1 MLEHVCLNDRAG
13 NGDARHPLVSIR
25 MTSYNHAE
33 FIEQALTS
41 VLDDP
46 YPNKEIVIVDDAST
60 DNSPGLIRDW
70 IKRNGGRI
78 PVKYFARE
86 TNQGIARTINQALS
100 QCSGE
105 YIISLASD
113 DYLLPGGILQRV
125 QYLRANPDKMAV
137 FADCIIVDGKGKL
150 IAGSGLTGFH
160 HAKIRYFGTNSGIRR
175 EFILNWSVPG
185 PVLMIRRGV
194 LDLVGGYDEQ
204 RILEDW
210 DFYLRMAA
218 ADLIGFFNGKVSAY
232 RVHGNN
238 VCMKP
243 ERKIVQLEDAQKI
256 LLQNMQLFRMPD
268 KVYMIMKLVKTTRK
282 IYKLKLRRLC
292 GHDH

>member
-1 MLEHVCLNDRAG
+1 MRSNDQHG
-13 NGDARHPLVSIR
+13 NSEVTHPLVSIR
-25 MTSYNHAE
+25 MPSYNHAS

-60 DNSPGLIRDW
+60 DNSDEVIRGW
-70 IKRNGGRI
+70 VARNGDRI

-86 TNQGIARTINQALS
+86 TNHGIAKTINQTLS

-105 YIISLASD
+105 YIVSLASD
-113 DYLLPGGILQRV
+113 DYLLPGGILKRV
-125 QYLRANPDKMAV
+125 QYLHENPDKMAV
-137 FADCIIVDGKGKL
+137 FADCIVVDRNGKL
-150 IAGSGLTGFH
+150 IADSGLTEFH
-160 HAKIRYFGTNSGIRR
+160 HAKISHFRTNSGIRR

-194 LDLVGGYDEQ
+194 LDVVGGYDEQ

-210 DFYLRMAA
+210 DLYLRMAA
-218 ADLIGFFNGKVSAY
+218 ADLIGFTDGVVSAY

-238 VCMKP
+238 FCMKP
-243 ERKIVQLEDAQKI
+243 ETLLVRLVDAQQI
-256 LLQNMQLFRMPD
+256 LINNLRLFGTKD
-268 KVYMIMKLVKTTRK
+268 KVFLIMKLAK
-282 IYKLKLRRLC
+282 ITKKLLKLKIRRLC
-292 GHDH
+292 GQLN